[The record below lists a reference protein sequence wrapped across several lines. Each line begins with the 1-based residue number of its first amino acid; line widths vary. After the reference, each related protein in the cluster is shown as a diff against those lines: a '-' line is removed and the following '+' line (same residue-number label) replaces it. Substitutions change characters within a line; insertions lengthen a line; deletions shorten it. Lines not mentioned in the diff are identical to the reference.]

1 MDSKFKGIAIL
12 AIIAIVLMLAF
23 QIGGQSKA
31 VSDYNSGK
39 PGDKIITVTDKQI
52 IVDYS
57 SNNGNGSTSRDFVVF
72 TENGAYLC
80 GGVYN
85 EASVYGQM
93 QVGHKYEVWTSA
105 SFSMSYEASIIKV
118 KEIK

>member
-1 MDSKFKGIAIL
+1 MDSKLRGVVIMAIMAIAVIL
-12 AIIAIVLMLAF
+12 MC

-31 VSDYNSGK
+31 ISDYNSGK
-39 PGDKIITVTDKQI
+39 PGDKVITITDKQI

-57 SNNGNGSTSRDFVVF
+57 SSNGNGSTSRDFVVF

-93 QVGHKYEVWTSA
+93 QVGHKYEVWTTA
-105 SFSMSYEASIIKV
+105 SFRMSYEASIIKV
-118 KEIK
+118 KEVK